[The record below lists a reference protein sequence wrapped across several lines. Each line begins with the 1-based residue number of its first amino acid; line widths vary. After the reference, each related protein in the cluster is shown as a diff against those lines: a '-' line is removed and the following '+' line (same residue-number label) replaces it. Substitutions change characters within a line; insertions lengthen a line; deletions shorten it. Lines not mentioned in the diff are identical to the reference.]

1 MVGPMSKISTVY
13 DAILTELAALYPSKT
28 RIPYPYSL
36 VDNNARFLSDGY
48 GVTIGPSSFEQFE
61 FCDFMTTRDVTVTI
75 TKEVFRTDSDYNVID
90 DITKSLLEDIYE
102 VQKLF
107 YSYNELNVPND
118 VAKVDLG
125 GVSAVEE
132 VTSGKQS
139 FLSMSATFNFFI
151 IEKL

>member
-1 MVGPMSKISTVY
+1 MSKISTVY
-13 DAILTELAALYPSKT
+13 EAILTELTALYPNKT

-36 VDNNARFLSDGY
+36 VDNNARFLCDGY
-48 GVTIGPSSFEQFE
+48 GILIGPSSFEQFE
-61 FCDFMTTRDVTVTI
+61 FCDFMTARDVTVTV
-75 TKEVFRTDSDYNVID
+75 TKEVFRTDSDYDVID
-90 DITKSLLEDIYE
+90 DITKSLLEDIYK

-118 VAKVDLG
+118 IAKVDLG

-132 VTSGKQS
+132 VLSGKQS

>member
-1 MVGPMSKISTVY
+1 MSKITTVY
-13 DAILTELAALYPSKT
+13 DAILTELAALYPAKT

-61 FCDFMTTRDVTVTI
+61 FCDFMTVRDVTVTV
-75 TKEVFRTDSDYNVID
+75 TREVFRTDSDYNVID

-132 VTSGKQS
+132 VASGKQS

>member
-1 MVGPMSKISTVY
+1 MSKITTVY
-13 DAILTELAALYPSKT
+13 DAILTELAALYPAKT

-61 FCDFMTTRDVTVTI
+61 FCDFMTVRDVTVTV

-132 VTSGKQS
+132 VASGKQS